1 MQIFATIPM
10 NLHFCHF
17 HCIFFDMDLK
27 LMPHAVAW
35 IGRDTVGFPLLHR
48 LIRGMPSL
56 CDYHGNAKLAVA
68 KREIEEC

>member
-1 MQIFATIPM
+1 ME
-10 NLHFCHF
+10 
-17 HCIFFDMDLK
+17 LK

-35 IGRDTVGFPLLHR
+35 ICRCVAGLPLLYR

-68 KREIEEC
+68 KRKIEEC